1 MWLELKK
8 ERLVLILILCVY
20 IIFYDFVGL
29 NFYWK
34 FFFNYFK
41 SRVIGNGIFK
51 NRLMI
56 LRIVMIFDIFFKSMC
71 VNMMYFNDY

>member
-1 MWLELKK
+1 MIGVK
-8 ERLVLILILCVY
+8 EGKVGINFKC
-20 IIFYDFVGL
+20 FYDFVGL

-34 FFFNYFK
+34 FFFNYYK

-56 LRIVMIFDIFFKSMC
+56 LRIE
-71 VNMMYFNDY
+71 

>member
-1 MWLELKK
+1 MIGVK
-8 ERLVLILILCVY
+8 EGKVGINFKC
-20 IIFYDFVGL
+20 DFVGL

>member
-1 MWLELKK
+1 MIGVK
-8 ERLVLILILCVY
+8 EGKVGINFKC
-20 IIFYDFVGL
+20 FYDFVGL

-34 FFFNYFK
+34 FFFNYYK

-71 VNMMYFNDY
+71 VNMMNFNDY